1 MKYPLYLLAIC
12 VSLFSCKTIKLGTIP
27 SPHAEP
33 FVQLKNGEVIKPQ
46 AGSKGTVAPNKKK
59 DALVVDGRK
68 VDKSSV
74 AFYSDGDGIYAA
86 TSDDGFAK
94 KIAEGKI
101 NVYNKVYDV
110 YYSSYNPTTHTYN
123 SGMRT
128 VAHYYIQDSNSKHVS
143 KLNYDNLYQMIP
155 EGTRAASE
163 LQRYRRTKVIGWS
176 LVGVASVMFIGG
188 AYMAGDGILK
198 DKSDGYITAGVV
210 TMFTGMA
217 MFVVPPVVLTLNKR
231 KLHMAIGLHNGTMK

>member
-12 VSLFSCKTIKLGTIP
+12 VSLFSCKTIKLGTPP
-27 SPHAEP
+27 SSTPEP
-33 FVQLKNGEVIKPQ
+33 FVQLKNGEVIKPE
-46 AGSKGTVAPNKKK
+46 ARNKGTVAPNKKK

-74 AFYSDGDGIYAA
+74 AFYSDGDGTYAA

-110 YYSSYNPTTHTYN
+110 YYSSYNSTTHTYN

-128 VAHYYIQDSNSKHVS
+128 VAHYYIQDSNSKYVS

-155 EGTRAASE
+155 TAHV
-163 LQRYRRTKVIGWS
+163 L
-176 LVGVASVMFIGG
+176 LVNCKG
-188 AYMAGDGILK
+188 
-198 DKSDGYITAGVV
+198 TAGQKLSVGRWWAWHRLCSSGAP
-210 TMFTGMA
+210 TWRGM
-217 MFVVPPVVLTLNKR
+217 R
-231 KLHMAIGLHNGTMK
+231 S